1 MELPENFPITKEQ
14 QEALFAETLSERIF
28 HGHLTVEQF
37 ETVLTAIRDTDINIE
52 DLFLRI
58 SRPSDAGHHLQDPDL
73 MASAYEVMLYPS
85 FNAVTSSMKTNKY
98 IGFIT
103 NEQVNKVLDTI
114 RDSGNNMDRLRLEVD
129 HVKNVD
135 PELMASAFTKVKSLT
150 LCGNLI
156 DSQEQVNAFFAAIVN
171 NENVKLKYF
180 KNEYHNFGEPPVDVL
195 TEAVKKLVS
204 VKLAGS
210 CIDDLWTFLTKI
222 KDSEEMTLKT
232 LDLRGNYLHPID
244 PSLVAGTISKLNTAV
259 LRGTNIGRQHL
270 EPIFTAIAGGNIAL
284 KHLDIGDSPMSLCK
298 DMDLVASAI
307 CKLET
312 AIISYSGIEP
322 PEINIILT
330 AIRDTDD
337 IALKNLDISI
347 CEFTE
352 DYLGGNFVKPDL
364 LASALPKLEA
374 VSLQCSRLIPEQS
387 EAVLTAVN
395 NEDTKLKSLDMG
407 KNEMQIKEYDDDIV
421 VYDKQVDPDLF
432 AAALCKLD
440 TACFFACD
448 LTPEHIKALF
458 SAYNEDCL
466 LKNLDLGANGMSSLE
481 PELVA
486 SVVAKMHSCFLMGT
500 EMTGDQINALLKQIL
515 EKTRLKNLK
524 FSWAEGVDMDLVN
537 QARGVGVDIYVEI
550 MDYSQ
555 MC

>member
-284 KHLDIGDSPMSLCK
+284 KHLDIGDNDCPMPT

-312 AIISYSGIEP
+312 AILSRSDLMP
-322 PEINIILT
+322 PQIDVILT

-337 IALKNLDISI
+337 IALKYLDMSS
-347 CEFTE
+347 CEIT
-352 DYLGGNFVKPDL
+352 DYCDGTFVQPDL
-364 LASALPKLEA
+364 MASAFPKLEA
-374 VSLQCSRLIPEQS
+374 VSLQGSRLIPRHI

-395 NEDTKLKSLDMG
+395 NGDTKLKSLDMG
-407 KNEMQIKEYDDDIV
+407 RNKMQQQIFDNLE
-421 VYDKQVDPDLF
+421 QVDPDLF

-537 QARGVGVDIYVEI
+537 QARGVGVNIYVEI

-555 MC
+555 IC